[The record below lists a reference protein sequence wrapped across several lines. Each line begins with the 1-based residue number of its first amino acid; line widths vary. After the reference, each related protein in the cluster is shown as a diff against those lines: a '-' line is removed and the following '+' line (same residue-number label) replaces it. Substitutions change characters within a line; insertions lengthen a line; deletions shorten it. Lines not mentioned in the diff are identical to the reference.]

1 MVSLNDLEPG
11 DYRALAALRYQ
22 IRKFLRFSEEAAR
35 EAGVEPQHHQLM
47 LAIKGL
53 PAGTPATVGEIA
65 ERLQIQHHSSV
76 ELINRLVEQK
86 LVQRTRSSQDRRQV
100 IISLTARG
108 ERLLRELSL
117 HHRRELQARAP
128 ELIVTL
134 RSILRSGHRPESN
147 GAAPRARMPRIS
159 ASAARRSALQR

>member
-1 MVSLNDLEPG
+1 MASLTELEVN

-53 PAGTPATVGEIA
+53 PPGTPATVGELA

-100 IISLTARG
+100 IISLTGRG

-128 ELIVTL
+128 ELIAAL
-134 RSILRSGHRPESN
+134 RSILGSGRRANSN
-147 GAAPRARMPRIS
+147 GVAARAKMPRVD
-159 ASAARRSALQR
+159 APATRRTALQR